1 MTEHID
7 LVLEKYHDLEKQNY
21 NLPFIEDMS
30 NIIYQIL
37 YEEKEDVE

>member
-7 LVLEKYHDLEKQNY
+7 LVLEKYHDLEEQNY

-37 YEEKEDVE
+37 YEEKGDVE